1 MSRSRIARVL
11 RRVAGAFRMRG
22 VKALVRDRY
31 GGPDV
36 LRVDERPLPRIG
48 ARDVLVRVRAAS
60 VNAADVDHLRGTV
73 FVRVSG
79 PFRPSVRVLGSDV
92 AGTVES
98 VGAGVTRFMPGD
110 EVFGDLF
117 TSGFG
122 AFAEHARAPESALVA
137 KPAGLTFEQAATL
150 PQAGLLALQ
159 GLTDG
164 RPVQPGDT
172 VLINGAGGG
181 AGTFAV
187 QVATSMGARVTGV
200 DSARKSDLLRALGC
214 DDVIDYVE
222 QDFTRTGRHYDRIL
236 DFVSRRSPADYR
248 RVMADEGQ
256 CLIVGGSTLRLAQ
269 AATVGA
275 LRSRD
280 SSQNVRLLLWRA
292 MDAADL
298 ARLVGLVLAGDVTP
312 VIERTYR
319 LSEAAEALRRTQA
332 GEVLGKAVIV
342 P

>member
-1 MSRSRIARVL
+1 
-11 RRVAGAFRMRG
+11 MRG

-31 GGPDV
+31 GGPAV

-73 FVRVSG
+73 FVRVAG

-98 VGAGVTRFMPGD
+98 VGAGVTRFAPGD

-117 TSGFG
+117 NSGFG

-164 RPVQPGDT
+164 RPVQPGDS

-187 QVATSMGARVTGV
+187 QIATFMGAHVTGV
-200 DSARKSDLLRALGC
+200 DSARKLGMLRAIGA
-214 DDVIDYVE
+214 DEGIDYAE
-222 QDFTRTGRHYDRIL
+222 QDFTRTGRTYDRII

-248 RVMADEGQ
+248 RVMTDEGR

-269 AATVGA
+269 AATAGV
-275 LRSRD
+275 LRSHD
-280 SSQNVRLLLWRA
+280 SGQKVGLLLWRA
-292 MDAADL
+292 MDPADL
-298 ARLVGLVLAGDVTP
+298 KRLVDLVLAGLVAP

-319 LSEAAEALRRTQA
+319 LSEAAEALRRTEA
-332 GEVLGKAVIV
+332 GDVLGKVVIV

>member
-1 MSRSRIARVL
+1 
-11 RRVAGAFRMRG
+11 MRG

-31 GGPDV
+31 GGPAV

-73 FVRVSG
+73 FVRVAG

-98 VGAGVTRFMPGD
+98 VGAGVTGFAPGD

-122 AFAEHARAPESALVA
+122 AFAKHARAPESALVV

-159 GLTDG
+159 GLMDG
-164 RPVQPGDT
+164 QPVQPGDD

-187 QVATSMGARVTGV
+187 QVAKSMGARVTGV
-200 DSARKSDLLRALGC
+200 DSARKLDLLGALGC
-214 DDVIDYVE
+214 DHVIDYAE
-222 QDFTRTGRHYDRIL
+222 QDFTRTGRRYDRIL

-248 RVMADEGQ
+248 RVMADEGR

-269 AATVGA
+269 AATAGA
-275 LRSRD
+275 LHSRK
-280 SSQNVRLLLWRA
+280 SGQKMGLLLWRA
-292 MDAADL
+292 MDAMDL
-298 ARLVGLVLAGDVTP
+298 ERLVGLVLAREVTP

-319 LSEAAEALRRTQA
+319 LGEAAEALRRTEA
-332 GEVLGKAVIV
+332 GDVLGKVVIV